1 MPKFDRRSWQ
11 RLDTL
16 ARPFFVGEKRT
27 QALGMLALLLALSLS
42 IKGMDVLM
50 SYVGRDFMTALSL
63 RQRDE
68 FIQNLYRYLGA
79 FALATPLV
87 VFYRYT
93 EERLALMW
101 RRWLS
106 QRLIDRYFSQRA
118 YYKLSWYP
126 GIDNPDQ
133 RIEEDVRT
141 FTATSLSLFLI
152 ILQAIIA
159 LFLFMGVL
167 SSISIYLT
175 IGAVLYAALGSVCTF
190 VLGRP
195 LISLNYAQ
203 LKKEADYR
211 YKLINVRDHAESV
224 AFYRGERRESTRVR
238 QRLKAVVANMLN
250 IINRNRLL
258 NFFTTGY
265 NYVTLLLPTIIVS
278 PLYLDGKIEF
288 GVVTQAAL
296 AFTQVLNA
304 LSIIV
309 LNFGSLSAYAAVVRR
324 LGLFW
329 DALDDIEAP
338 TSAVST
344 IQTVDAPQIAFKNV
358 TILTPHRD
366 QKLIESLSFALA
378 GKGLFITGA
387 SGTGKSSILR
397 SLAGLWNSG
406 DGVIERPALSMS
418 MYVPQ
423 RPYMVMGTLRAQLLY
438 GQSRAGFTD
447 RELLELLEKVG
458 LMDTY
463 SRIGGFEAS
472 VDWSNILSTGE
483 QQRLAFARVVLA
495 RPRYVYLDEATT
507 ALDEASEEQLYD
519 LLREFADN
527 WVTVGYRH
535 VLKRMHNYRLLLPGG
550 GAWRF
555 ERLR

>member
-1 MPKFDRRSWQ
+1 MAKFDQKSWQ
-11 RLDTL
+11 RLLML
-16 ARPFFVGEKRT
+16 ARPFFVGDKKLY
-27 QALGMLALLLALSLS
+27 AIGMLLALLALSLS

-68 FIQNLYRYLGA
+68 FINNLYLYLGA
-79 FALATPLV
+79 FALATPLI

-106 QRLIDRYFSQRA
+106 QRIIERYFANRA

-133 RIEEDVRT
+133 RIEEDVRS

-152 ILQAIIA
+152 ILQSVVA
-159 LFLFMGVL
+159 LFAFMGVL
-167 SSISIYLT
+167 SSISIYLVV
-175 IGAVLYAALGSVCTF
+175 GAVVYAALGSVCTYF
-190 VLGRP
+190 LGRP

-211 YKLINVRDHAESV
+211 YKLINVRDNAESV
-224 AFYRGERRESTRVR
+224 AFYRGESREGTRVR
-238 QRLKAVVANMLN
+238 QRLKAVVGNMLE

-265 NYVTLLLPTIIVS
+265 NYLTILLPTVIVA

-296 AFTQVLNA
+296 AFGQVLNA

-324 LGLFW
+324 LGVFW
-329 DALDDIEAP
+329 DALDDIDAP
-338 TSAVST
+338 KETQST
-344 IQTVDAPQIAFKNV
+344 IQTIDSGKISFKNV
-358 TILTPHRD
+358 SILTPHRD
-366 QKLIESLSFALA
+366 QKLVQQLTFAMEA
-378 GKGLFITGA
+378 DGLLITGA

-397 SLAGLWNSG
+397 SLAGLWNAG
-406 DGVIERPALSMS
+406 EGVIERPPLASS
-418 MYVPQ
+418 MYIPQ

-438 GQSRAGFTD
+438 GQSRSGFTD
-447 RELLELLEKVG
+447 RELLSVIEQVG
-458 LMDTY
+458 LVDTLN
-463 SRIGGFEAS
+463 RVGGLDAA

-483 QQRLAFARVVLA
+483 QQRLAFARVA
-495 RPRYVYLDEATT
+495 ISRPRFVYLDESTT
-507 ALDEASEEQLYD
+507 ALDESGEEQLYD
-519 LLREFADN
+519 LLRSFATN
-527 WVTVGYRH
+527 WISVGYRAN
-535 VLKRMHNYRLLLPGG
+535 LKRFHNYRLSLPGG
-550 GAWRF
+550 GKWRF

>member
-1 MPKFDRRSWQ
+1 MSKFDRRSWQ
-11 RLDTL
+11 RLLML
-16 ARPFFVGEKRT
+16 ARPFFVGEKRS
-27 QALGMLALLLALSLS
+27 QALGMLTLLLMLSLS

-63 RQRDE
+63 RQRDQ
-68 FIQNLYRYLGA
+68 FLWNLYLYLGA
-79 FALATPLV
+79 FAMATPIV

-106 QRLIDRYFSQRA
+106 QRLIDRYFSNRA

-152 ILQAIIA
+152 ILQAVIA

-175 IGAVLYAALGSVCTF
+175 LGAIAYAAFGSVCTF
-190 VLGRP
+190 LLGRP

-211 YKLINVRDHAESV
+211 YKLINVRDNAESV
-224 AFYRGERRESTRVR
+224 AFYRGERREGTRVR
-238 QRLKAVVANMLN
+238 QRLKAVVSNMLN

-324 LGLFW
+324 LGIFW
-329 DALDDIEAP
+329 DALDDIEEP
-338 TSAVST
+338 SETVSR
-344 IQTVDAPQIAFKNV
+344 IRTVDAPHIAFKDV

-366 QKLIESLSFALA
+366 QKLVENVSFSLS
-378 GKGLFITGA
+378 GQGLLITGA

-397 SLAGLWNSG
+397 SLAGLWNAG
-406 DGVIERPALSMS
+406 DGVIERPALTDS
-418 MYVPQ
+418 MYIPQ

-438 GQSRAGFTD
+438 GQTRGGFTD
-447 RELLELLEKVG
+447 RELLGLLDRVG

-463 SRIGGFEAS
+463 TRVGGFDAS
-472 VDWSNILSTGE
+472 VDWTNILSTGE
-483 QQRLAFARVVLA
+483 QQRLAFARVILA

-507 ALDEASEEQLYD
+507 ALDEASEDQLYD
-519 LLREFADN
+519 QVRDFAEN
-527 WVTVGYRH
+527 WITIGYRPA
-535 VLKRMHNYRLLLPGG
+535 LKRMHNFRLLLPGG
-550 GAWRF
+550 GKWRF

>member
-1 MPKFDRRSWQ
+1 MM
-11 RLDTL
+11 L
-16 ARPFFVGEKRT
+16 ARPFFVGDKRK
-27 QALGMLALLLALSLS
+27 QAVGMLVLLLTLSLS
-42 IKGMDVLM
+42 IKGMDVVM

-63 RQRDE
+63 RQRDQ
-68 FIQNLYRYLGA
+68 FLQNLYLYLAA
-79 FALATPLV
+79 FAVATPIV

-106 QRLIDRYFSQRA
+106 QRLIERYFSNRA

-152 ILQAIIA
+152 ILQAVIA

-167 SSISIYLT
+167 SSISVYLT
-175 IGAVLYAALGSVCTF
+175 IGAVVYAAFGSLCTF

-211 YKLINVRDHAESV
+211 YKLINVRDNAESV
-224 AFYRGERRESTRVR
+224 AFYRGERREGTRVR
-238 QRLKAVVANMLN
+238 QRLKSVIANMLN

-265 NYVTLLLPTIIVS
+265 NYVTVLLPTIIVS

-296 AFTQVLNA
+296 AFSQVLNA

-324 LGLFW
+324 LGVFW
-329 DALDDIEAP
+329 DGLDDIDSP
-338 TSAVST
+338 QLPVST
-344 IQTVDAPQIAFKNV
+344 IRTVDAPQISFKNV

-366 QKLIESLSFALA
+366 QKLVENLSFALS
-378 GKGLFITGA
+378 GEGLLISGA

-397 SLAGLWNSG
+397 SLAGLWNAG
-406 DGVIERPALSMS
+406 EGLIERPALESS

-438 GQSRAGFTD
+438 GQARGGFTD
-447 RELLELLEKVG
+447 RELLSLIEKVG

-463 SRIGGFEAS
+463 SRVGGFEAV

-495 RPRYVYLDEATT
+495 RPRFVYLDEATT

-519 LLREFADN
+519 LLREFAAN
-527 WVTVGYRH
+527 WITIGYRPA
-535 VLKRMHNYRLLLPGG
+535 LKRVHNFRLLLPGG
-550 GAWRF
+550 GKWRF

>member
-1 MPKFDRRSWQ
+1 MSKFDRRSWQ
-11 RLDTL
+11 RLLML
-16 ARPFFVGEKRT
+16 ARPFFVGEKRS
-27 QALGMLALLLALSLS
+27 QALGMLTLLLMLSLS

-63 RQRDE
+63 RQRDQ
-68 FIQNLYRYLGA
+68 FLWNLYLYLGA
-79 FALATPLV
+79 FAMATPIV

-106 QRLIDRYFSQRA
+106 QRLIDRYFSNRA

-152 ILQAIIA
+152 ILQAVIA

-175 IGAVLYAALGSVCTF
+175 LGAIAYAAFGSVCTF
-190 VLGRP
+190 LLGRP

-211 YKLINVRDHAESV
+211 YKLINVRDNAESV
-224 AFYRGERRESTRVR
+224 AFYRGERREGTRVR
-238 QRLKAVVANMLN
+238 QRLKAVVSNMLN

-324 LGLFW
+324 LGIFW
-329 DALDDIEAP
+329 DALDDIEEP
-338 TSAVST
+338 SETVSR
-344 IQTVDAPQIAFKNV
+344 IRTVDAPHIAFKDV

-366 QKLIESLSFALA
+366 QKLVENVSFSLS
-378 GKGLFITGA
+378 GQGLLITGA

-397 SLAGLWNSG
+397 SLAGLWHAG
-406 DGVIERPALSMS
+406 DGVIERPALTDS
-418 MYVPQ
+418 MYIPQ

-438 GQSRAGFTD
+438 GQTRGGFTD
-447 RELLELLEKVG
+447 RELLGLLDRVG

-463 SRIGGFEAS
+463 TRVGGFDAS
-472 VDWSNILSTGE
+472 VDWTNILSTGE
-483 QQRLAFARVVLA
+483 QQRLAFARVILA

-507 ALDEASEEQLYD
+507 ALDEASEDQLYD
-519 LLREFADN
+519 QVRDFAEN
-527 WVTVGYRH
+527 WITIGYRPA
-535 VLKRMHNYRLLLPGG
+535 LKRMHNFRLLLPGG
-550 GAWRF
+550 GKWRF